1 MIRAGIVDFDT
12 SHVVEFTKRFNH
24 IDIDKE
30 QWIDGVQV
38 VMGYPGTSTIT
49 SKEVM
54 EGYTATLKDKYGI
67 AIVEKPDDMIG
78 QIDAVL
84 IESQGGSVH
93 LKRARPFLS
102 AGIPTFIDKP
112 FTCSLSDAK
121 ELAALA
127 SANNAPLL
135 STSSLRYALEIKE
148 VKANRSELGEI
159 IGADAYS
166 PASLHPQNPGL
177 FHYGI
182 HGVETLYALMG
193 SGCRSVSCIKE
204 EGEEVIVGRWK
215 DGRVGTVRGLRHPPH
230 DYGFTAF
237 CEKTIISKGINTT
250 YIYREL
256 LEEVTKMFR
265 TRRAPLNMAETV
277 EIVGFIESAL
287 NSAGKGGGSVEIAI

>member
-24 IDIDKE
+24 LDIDEE

-54 EGYTATLKDKYGI
+54 EGYTATLRDEYGI
-67 AIVEKPDDMIG
+67 AIVEKPEDMIG
-78 QIDAVL
+78 KIDAVL

-112 FTCSLSDAK
+112 FTCSLSDAQ

-127 SANNAPLL
+127 SANGAPLL
-135 STSSLRYALEIKE
+135 SASSLRYALEIKE
-148 VKANRSELGEI
+148 IKANHGEFGAI
-159 IGADAYS
+159 IGAEAYS

-193 SGCRSVSCIKE
+193 SGCRSVSCINE
-204 EGEEVIVGRWK
+204 EGEEVVVGRWK
-215 DGRVGTVRGLRHPPH
+215 DGRIGTVRGLRHPPH

-237 CEKTIISKGINTT
+237 CEKKIISKGINTA
-250 YIYREL
+250 YIYRGL
-256 LEEVTKMFR
+256 LEEVAKMFK
-265 TRRAPLNMAETV
+265 TRRAPLDMAETV
-277 EIVGFIESAL
+277 EIIDFIESAL
-287 NSAGKGGGSVEIAI
+287 ASAGKNGESVAMAV